1 MISLLYVDD
10 EPALL
15 DITKIFLEK
24 GGEFRVE
31 TVESAP
37 EAMQKLQAVSYDA
50 IVSDYEMPEMNGI
63 DLLKEIRSAGN
74 EIPFIIFTGKGRE
87 DVVIEALNCGADCYI
102 QKGGEA
108 KSQFAELS
116 HKIRQAVEKKR
127 AEEKLISSET
137 LYKTIFEYT
146 SAPTAIL
153 SEDMSFVKVNSIL
166 AELLEHSK
174 EELEA
179 KRKWTEFIVKEDLSR
194 MVEFHQTRRDD
205 PESVP
210 KNYEFRLLDGMGHLR
225 NIYLTA
231 GMIPGTRMS
240 VISLL
245 DITSLKQNEE
255 ELQAAYE
262 QMQAA
267 FEEAKASE
275 EMLITRNRDLEESEK
290 KFRTLAIS
298 TPAAVMIYQDDKW
311 VYANPAAEKITG
323 YPEKELLGAD
333 FWEIVHPDYVNLMK
347 NRMYLRQSGFKNIQ
361 HYQIKF
367 ITKTGDER
375 WVDLTGGS
383 IEYHGS
389 PAGIVTGDDISRLKL
404 AEGKISQ
411 SEVLYRT
418 VFENTGTAMAI
429 IDEKGTITLANR
441 EMENLS
447 GCLRNELEGRMKITR
462 FIAEYDL
469 SRMKKYH
476 LQRRVDP
483 ESVSDR
489 YEFTFT
495 DSEGD
500 AIPALINIKVIPGTK
515 NSVLSVINISERK
528 KTMEALTQS
537 KNKLLSLIEGI
548 PDAICMKDVNGRHI
562 LVNRAYRDLI
572 GLKDVQILG
581 RTNKELLPPD
591 LAERY
596 DVSDKRVMNTANIV
610 TTGYQMKD
618 VNGKDIFYDT
628 TKIPLFDNKGNVKG
642 LIGISRD
649 ITEMHIF
656 HDALKDA
663 NKKLNLLSDITR
675 HDILN
680 QITGLSGYVEL
691 LEEILPDN
699 PDMQKY
705 ISAIGK
711 MTVLIGEKIS
721 FTRDYQDMG
730 IKNPEWQDVCEVVRS
745 KAALL
750 PAFLPPNGIRL
761 DIETGFPEV
770 LADPMLGK
778 VFFNLLDNAIRHGG
792 DITEIRVSFRK
803 RDGKVVL
810 VFEDNGVGVSE
821 DIKEQ
826 IFDQGFGRGSGLGLF
841 LVKEILDITGISIR
855 ETGEKG
861 KGARFELVVPAGYYR
876 YKTRTDDVHAG

>member
-24 GGEFRVE
+24 HGEFRVD
-31 TVESAP
+31 TVKSAP

-63 DLLKEIRSAGN
+63 DFLKEIRSGGN

-87 DVVIEALNCGADCYI
+87 DVVIEALNSGADFYI

-108 KSQFAELS
+108 KSQFAELT
-116 HKIRQAVEKKR
+116 HKIRQAVETKR
-127 AEEKLISSET
+127 AEEELIRSET
-137 LYKTIFEYT
+137 LYKTIFEFT
-146 SAPTAIL
+146 SSPTAIL
-153 SEDMSFVKVNSIL
+153 NEDTSFVKVNSKM
-166 AELLEHSK
+166 ADLLGHSK
-174 EELEA
+174 KDIES
-179 KRKWTEFIVKEDLSR
+179 KIKWTEFIVKEDLSR
-194 MVEFHQTRRDD
+194 MVKYHQTRRDD
-205 PESVP
+205 PGSVP
-210 KNYEFRLLDGMGHLR
+210 KNYEFRLQDGKGNLR
-225 NIYLTA
+225 NMYLTA
-231 GMIPGTRMS
+231 GMIPGTKMS

-275 EMLITRNRDLEESEK
+275 EMLMRQNRELEESEK

-298 TPAAVMIYQDDKW
+298 IPVAVMIYQNDRW
-311 VYANPAAEKITG
+311 IYANPAAEKITG
-323 YPEKELLGAD
+323 YTEKELLD
-333 FWEIVHPDYVNLMK
+333 TTIWEFTHPDCRDLMTEMGK
-347 NRMYLRQSGFKNIQ
+347 LRKTGFADIR
-361 HYQIKF
+361 HYQVKC
-367 ITKTGDER
+367 ITKTGEEK
-375 WVDLTGGS
+375 WMDLAGGS

-389 PAGIVTGDDISRLKL
+389 PAGIITADDITKLKL
-404 AEGKISQ
+404 AEKKISR

-429 IDEKGTITLANR
+429 IDKKGIITLANH
-441 EMENLS
+441 EMENIS
-447 GCLRNELEGRMKITR
+447 GCFRNELEGRIKITR

-483 ESVSDR
+483 ESVPDR
-489 YEFTFT
+489 YEFTFIN
-495 DSEGD
+495 SEGD
-500 AIPALINIKVIPGTK
+500 AIPALINIEEIPGTE
-515 NSVLSVINISERK
+515 NSVCSIINISERK
-528 KTMEALTQS
+528 KTMEALTES
-537 KNKLLSLIEGI
+537 KNKLVSLLVSLIEGI
-548 PDAICMKDVNGRHI
+548 PDPICMKNVNGRHL
-562 LVNRAYRDLI
+562 LVNKAFRNSV
-572 GLKDVQILG
+572 GLKYTEIRG
-581 RTNKELLPPD
+581 KTNKELLPPD

-596 DVSDKRVMNTANIV
+596 DVSDEMVMSKGEIV
-610 TTGYQMKD
+610 RDKYQITD
-618 VNGKDIFYDT
+618 VNGKDVFYDT
-628 TKIPLFDNKGNVKG
+628 IKIPLFDNKGNVKG

-680 QITGLSGYVEL
+680 QITGLSGYTEL
-691 LEEILPDN
+691 LEEILPDD

-705 ISAIGK
+705 ISAIGG
-711 MTVLIGEKIS
+711 MTELIAEKIS

-730 IKNPEWQDVCEVVRS
+730 IKNPEWQDVYEVVRS
-745 KAALL
+745 KASLL
-750 PAFLPPNGIRL
+750 PAFLPPNGITL
-761 DIETGFPEV
+761 DIETGSLEV

-792 DITEIRVSFRK
+792 DVTEIWVSFHK

-810 VFEDNGVGVSE
+810 VFEDNGDGVSE
-821 DIKEQ
+821 DIKEH

-841 LVKEILDITGISIR
+841 LVKDILDITGISIS
-855 ETGEKG
+855 ETGGEG
-861 KGARFELVVPAGYYR
+861 KGARFEIVVPAGYYR
-876 YKTRTDDVHAG
+876 T